1 MIIMETQ
8 PFKTKPVY
16 RKISGSLST
25 LLMAFDL
32 PILIEKMKST
42 PAWTHGELN
51 AMVLM
56 KGPVKKIVLTALHA
70 GTEIKS
76 FQSDDSVTFQI
87 IEGKLKFHTDRGSV
101 ILDKGQLLLLQ
112 EKTDYSLTTKED
124 TVLLL
129 TIAKGT
135 FQRD

>member
-1 MIIMETQ
+1 M
-8 PFKTKPVY
+8 KTTTENSKPDQ
-16 RKISGSLST
+16 RNISGSLRA

-42 PAWTHGELN
+42 SSWANGELN

-56 KGPVKKIVLTALHA
+56 KSPVKHMVLTALHA

-87 IEGKLKFHTDRGSV
+87 IEGRLKIHTYQETV
-101 ILDKGQLLLLQ
+101 ILDQGQLLLFQKKAGYRLIA
-112 EKTDYSLTTKED
+112 KED

-129 TIAKGT
+129 TIAKGKS
-135 FQRD
+135 QKN